1 LSQGNIN
8 KPEVDIPGH
17 AAKIRLEALD
27 ASTGT
32 IHLNIRTPEGTV
44 KKATAVVE
52 FTRVPLISLVWLGSI
67 LQILGCMISLMLR
80 YRKKV
85 TEKPKAEVPEKEV
98 KKTAKR

>member
-1 LSQGNIN
+1 
-8 KPEVDIPGH
+8 
-17 AAKIRLEALD
+17 LD

-32 IHLNIRTPEGTV
+32 IHLNILTPEGTV